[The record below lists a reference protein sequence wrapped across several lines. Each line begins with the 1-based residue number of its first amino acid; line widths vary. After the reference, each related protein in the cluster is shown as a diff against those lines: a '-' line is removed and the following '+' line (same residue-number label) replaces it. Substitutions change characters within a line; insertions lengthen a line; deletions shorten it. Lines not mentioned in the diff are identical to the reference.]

1 MQDLVVIKLVNSF
14 FVAKYNLLL
23 QFLYIFF
30 FSYYKLIVLSLLY
43 FLIDIC

>member
-1 MQDLVVIKLVNSF
+1 MQNLVIVKFVNSF

-23 QFLYIFF
+23 QFSYVFF
-30 FSYYKLIVLSLLY
+30 SSYYKLIVLFLLY